1 MKLLLNMIEL
11 APEERASVQE
21 SDGGVY
27 DLDEKQIRFRGFD
40 PAK

>member
-1 MKLLLNMIEL
+1 MKLLLNLIEL
-11 APEERASVQE
+11 APEERASV

-27 DLDEKQIRFRGFD
+27 ELDDKDIRFRGFD